1 MADQRCSYSFI
12 AQFELLDEDDVIDGD
27 VRSAFF
33 IEGLTKQLTQPFVD
47 PKPWIEN
54 TFLQKVRR
62 GEYAIKLLLD
72 GFVGDFFGQF
82 AAAWLIELIGK
93 MQRPVRPRRPE
104 ARPSNRFKAAN
115 SAVSGSSVSSTLFSR
130 IVFKKSN

>member
-93 MQRPVRPRRPE
+93 MQRPVRPRRPRGPPFKSIQSGQLCSLGIE
-104 ARPSNRFKAAN
+104 CQLDAILTYRFQK
-115 SAVSGSSVSSTLFSR
+115 
-130 IVFKKSN
+130 I